1 MLQEMLDA
9 IRDKNER
16 AFGRL
21 SPTAISFYRVRREL
35 GVNQATMAKLLG
47 ISQISVSNA
56 ENGVVNPKAATL
68 EKLRDLA
75 FANRLPFAHEIF
87 PEVDLGDRCP
97 YCGK

>member
-1 MLQEMLDA
+1 MVQTNRE
-9 IRDKNER
+9 KSER
-16 AFGRL
+16 AFGRV
-21 SPTAISFYRVRREL
+21 SSTALAFWKVRREL

-56 ENGVVNPKAATL
+56 ENGVVKPKAATL
-68 EKLRDLA
+68 KKLRDLA

-87 PEVDLGDRCP
+87 PEIDVGDRCP